1 MSEESD
7 GVSPHGAGDGSAA
20 ATRADKLLQVICH
33 DLRSPLSSIVM
44 GADFLR
50 KSLAKQEAFGP
61 EKRILESMVRS
72 ANRLTSLIADLH
84 DVAHI
89 GTGQFS
95 VEKKPRDVGALMTTA
110 SEKYGSAGASRGV
123 KLEVGPVAAATFV
136 VCDYDRVL
144 QALGELVE
152 NGARYAPANG
162 SIRLGFEVAGDQ
174 AIFSVT
180 DDGSGMSDERAAH
193 AFDHSWHASQSPR
206 DGTGLG
212 LTLVRGIANAH
223 GGDANVETQVGRG
236 TRVSFWLPRTA
247 S

>member
-1 MSEESD
+1 MNEENDGMSSD
-7 GVSPHGAGDGSAA
+7 VSGVDSAA
-20 ATRADKLLQVICH
+20 ALRADKLLQVICH

-84 DVAHI
+84 DIAHI

-95 VEKKPRDVGALMTTA
+95 VEKENRDVGALMTTA
-110 SEKYGSAGASRGV
+110 SEKFGGVGASRGI
-123 KLEVGPVAAATFV
+123 KLEMSLVPVATFLH
-136 VCDYDRVL
+136 CDRDRVL

-152 NGARYAPANG
+152 NGARYAAQNG
-162 SIRLGFEVAGDQ
+162 CVRVGFEIVDDQ
-174 AIFSVT
+174 ATFSVT
-180 DDGSGMSDERAAH
+180 DDGSGMSAERAAH
-193 AFDHSWHASQSPR
+193 AFDHAWHAAQSPR

-212 LTLVRGIANAH
+212 LALVRGIANAH
-223 GGDANVETQVGRG
+223 GGDARVETGQGQG
-236 TRVSFWLPRTA
+236 TRVSFWLP
-247 S
+247 SKV